1 MLKHEPVVTAI
12 RFFKKDAPHASIP
25 YFASVV
31 LTWETPHVIWMQ
43 LFNGKLGRKDLR
55 DLLQWLVDNEIHVVK
70 ARRIDGHVLPLGETN
85 AEGVTSIDVL
95 KLATRLGV
103 DKSVTRELY

>member
-12 RFFKKDAPHASIP
+12 RFFQKDAPHASIP

-31 LTWETPHVIWMQ
+31 LTWETPHVVWMQ
-43 LFNGKLGRKDLR
+43 MFNGKLERKDLR
-55 DLLQWLVDNEIHVVK
+55 DLLQWLVDNEIRLVK
-70 ARRIDGHVLPLGETN
+70 AKRIEGHMLPCGEVN
-85 AEGVTSIDVL
+85 EDGVTSIDVQ